1 MNGYQILITVGAL
14 AIGFLVGMIV
24 EMFFENGIV
33 YELKEDNRRLSIAL
47 QKERA
52 KKKTEVIEI
61 YDKWSVNSK
70 EPDEITFP
78 NKTGF

>member
-24 EMFFENGIV
+24 EMFCENGIV

-52 KKKTEVIEI
+52 KKREVIEI
-61 YDKWSVNSK
+61 YDKWTVNAS

>member
-24 EMFFENGIV
+24 EMFCENGIV

-61 YDKWSVNSK
+61 YDKWSVNSS